1 MNQLIKKSCTL
12 IKSSTSSTRINY
24 KLSRNNFNLS
34 LYRMASSYLIND
46 SKYSFLKDLGLSEQN
61 QGVFAKHGSWRGN
74 GEVVNSFSPANNR
87 PIASVVQGNENDYEH
102 CVEEAVNAWKTWADV
117 RDFRFLVLNGNFIY

>member
-46 SKYSFLKDLGLSEQN
+46 SKYSFLKDLGLNEQN
-61 QGVFAKHGSWRGN
+61 QGVFAKHGGWRGN

-102 CVEEAVNAWKTWADV
+102 CVEEAVNAWKAWADV
-117 RDFRFLVLNGNFIY
+117 GHFDF